1 MAQGKRQNRVN
12 TMAPRKSPGAAL
24 LRGFVRFYQYFI
36 SPLTGPNCRYAP
48 TCSEYAMEALE
59 KHGALKG
66 TWLTLRRLSRCHP
79 LGGSGYDPVPEDTRT
94 SITNT
99 AAMAPRAGVI
109 RGRRQMP
116 SRRPR

>member
-1 MAQGKRQNRVN
+1 M
-12 TMAPRKSPGAAL
+12 L

-48 TCSEYAMEALE
+48 TCSEYAVEALE

-79 LGGSGYDPVPEDTRT
+79 LGGSGYDPVPDASHNHCGHGHAHRDRPQAEEK
-94 SITNT
+94 
-99 AAMAPRAGVI
+99 AELAP
-109 RGRRQMP
+109 QE
-116 SRRPR
+116 

>member
-1 MAQGKRQNRVN
+1 MVVRTKSR
-12 TMAPRKSPGAAL
+12 SPGAVP
-24 LRGFVRFYQYFI
+24 LRLFVRFYQYFI

-79 LGGSGYDPVPEDTRT
+79 LGGSGYDPVPEAHHHHHEDCGHEH
-94 SITNT
+94 
-99 AAMAPRAGVI
+99 APKSGRAGHEA
-109 RGRRQMP
+109 
-116 SRRPR
+116 